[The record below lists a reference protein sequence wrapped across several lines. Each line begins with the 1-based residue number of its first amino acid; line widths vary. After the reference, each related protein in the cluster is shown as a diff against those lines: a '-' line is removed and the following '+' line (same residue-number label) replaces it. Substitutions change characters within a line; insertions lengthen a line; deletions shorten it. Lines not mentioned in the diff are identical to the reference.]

1 MNGSW
6 PTTAPITYI
15 VCSRTNSFP
24 LNPRSSFRPATYAL
38 SVVVRYYK
46 CRMYLKLTDICLIDI
61 LHPIC
66 KENIGYDEEVEL
78 GDEFALLWCIV
89 VLKPT
94 DLIPLAALFWNRGHL
109 EVFGTVSGFLDPDIL
124 HVYL

>member
-1 MNGSW
+1 
-6 PTTAPITYI
+6 
-15 VCSRTNSFP
+15 
-24 LNPRSSFRPATYAL
+24 
-38 SVVVRYYK
+38 
-46 CRMYLKLTDICLIDI
+46 MYLKLTDICLIDI

-109 EVFGTVSGFLDPDIL
+109 EVFGTVSGFLDPAIL